1 VTVTGGPPPSEAA
14 AIPGAGAPPRRTRRT
29 VVLFLV
35 AAVVLVLVPV
45 VVTRL
50 VDQPEGIDLV
60 IDIPAGTARRV
71 AAGED
76 VALLPADLRL
86 GLRDRLVVVNHD
98 DRTHRVGPMTV
109 GPGERVARRFAE
121 AVSLSG
127 YCSLHTSDRIDIEV
141 ASRR

>member
-1 VTVTGGPPPSEAA
+1 MAPGARAGRRRIRRTLALFAA
-14 AIPGAGAPPRRTRRT
+14 A
-29 VVLFLV
+29 
-35 AAVVLVLVPV
+35 AAALVLVPLAISRV
-45 VVTRL
+45 
-50 VDQPEGIDLV
+50 VDQPDGIDLV
-60 IDIPAGTARRV
+60 IDIPAGTALRV

-98 DRTHRVGPMTV
+98 DRTHRVGPLTV
-109 GPGERVARRFAE
+109 APGERVTRRFAE

-141 ASRR
+141 ASAD